1 MTATPGGPRTGAP
14 ISTWSLDE
22 DESRHTGDSL
32 VEVRQ
37 PITRHRARVLAL
49 AGVITFFAVW
59 CVLSYANIVP
69 TVILPS
75 PTEVLRAFPVLHF
88 QEALVR
94 SIGGSLYRVY
104 MGFLLAAVVA
114 IPLGLLMGTFPPVKA
129 FFVPLLDPLRFL
141 PISAL
146 VPLFI
151 VWFGIDEMQKIVF
164 LFVGIVV
171 YLLPLVVEAV
181 ENVDDVYL
189 QTATTLGATKGQLI
203 RHVLIP
209 GSLPAIGEA
218 LRVMNGIGW
227 TYVILA
233 EVINARYGLG
243 YLITAAG
250 KRSNVDQIFALVAVI
265 LVIGVVTDWM
275 IRMINKALFAWN
287 E

>member
-1 MTATPGGPRTGAP
+1 
-14 ISTWSLDE
+14 
-22 DESRHTGDSL
+22 
-32 VEVRQ
+32 VNVRE
-37 PITRHRARVLAL
+37 PVTRKRARSLAITGVLTFL
-49 AGVITFFAVW
+49 AAW
-59 CVLSYANIVP
+59 CVLSYGNLVP

-88 QEALVR
+88 EEALVR
-94 SIGGSLYRVY
+94 SIGRSLYRVY
-104 MGFLLAAVVA
+104 MGFLLAAAVA
-114 IPLGLLMGTFPPVKA
+114 IPLGLLMGTFPPIKH
-129 FFVPLLDPLRFL
+129 FFTPLLDPLRFL

-151 VWFGIDEMQKIVF
+151 VWFGIDELQKIVF

-181 ENVDDVYL
+181 ENVDEVYV
-189 QTATTLGATKGQLI
+189 QTATTLGASKDQI
-203 RHVLIP
+203 VRYVLIP

-243 YLITAAG
+243 YLITVAG
-250 KRSNVDQIFALVAVI
+250 KRSHVDQIFALVLVI
-265 LVIGVVTDWM
+265 LFIGVVTDWI
-275 IRMINKALFAWN
+275 IRQVNARLFAWAQ
-287 E
+287 

>member
-1 MTATPGGPRTGAP
+1 M
-14 ISTWSLDE
+14 
-22 DESRHTGDSL
+22 
-32 VEVRQ
+32 EVREPVSKSASRQ
-37 PITRHRARVLAL
+37 LAA
-49 AGVITFFAVW
+49 AGVGTFFGLW
-59 CVLSYANIVP
+59 CLLTYGGLIPS
-69 TVILPS
+69 VILPS
-75 PTEVLRAFPVLHF
+75 PTDVLKAFPVLHF
-88 QEALVR
+88 EEALVR
-94 SIGGSLYRVY
+94 SAVASFYRVS
-104 MGFLLAAVVA
+104 MGFLLAAAVA
-114 IPLGLLMGTFPPVKA
+114 IPLGILMGTFPAVKR
-129 FFVPLLDPLRFL
+129 FCFPMIDPLRFL

-151 VWFGIDEMQKIVF
+151 VWFGIDEMQKIIF

-189 QTATTLGATKGQLI
+189 QTATTLGASKGQLI

-250 KRSNVDQIFALVAVI
+250 KRSNVDQIFALVLVI

-275 IRMINKALFAWN
+275 IRMVNKALFAWN